1 MRRPIALFAIFVPL
15 AAFALFLSVP
25 IIPAHAAGGSESS
38 IWGDSYG
45 LADFERDFDDDTKV
59 WKEVQASIPPYPKA
73 ENLIP
78 FEVSS
83 ATRNKHFVDL
93 PSVSIGADGVARY
106 TVVVKSPAGA
116 ETVSFE
122 GMRCESGER
131 KLYAFGRADGQ
142 GGGEWSRNRY
152 ARWDAIKGRQQ
163 TGYHRELYF
172 HYFCTIEGTGNLKTI
187 HHLLKT
193 GGMYDRDAGAL
204 SSP

>member
-1 MRRPIALFAIFVPL
+1 MRRPLALTVLL
-15 AAFALFLSVP
+15 AALALLLSVP
-25 IIPAHAAGGSESS
+25 IIPAHAAGGSEST

-45 LADFERDFDDDTKV
+45 LADFERDFDDEAKV
-59 WKEVQASIPPYPKA
+59 WKEVQASIPPYPKV

-78 FEVSS
+78 FVVSA
-83 ATRNKHFVDL
+83 ATRNKYFIDF
-93 PSVSIGADGVARY
+93 PSVSVGADGVVRY
-106 TVVVKSPAGA
+106 TVVVKSAAGA

-131 KLYAFGRADGQ
+131 KLYAFGPRRRPGWRRMVAQ
-142 GGGEWSRNRY
+142 SLRPL
-152 ARWDAIKGRQQ
+152 DAIKGRQQ

>member
-1 MRRPIALFAIFVPL
+1 MPTSFRSPPCAAPSPFSPFSSRSQLSPCSSPSRSSPPTRRAVPR
-15 AAFALFLSVP
+15 
-25 IIPAHAAGGSESS
+25 SS

-93 PSVSIGADGVARY
+93 PSVSIGADGVVRY

-163 TGYHRELYF
+163 TSYHRELLLSLF
-172 HYFCTIEGTGNLKTI
+172 L
-187 HHLLKT
+187 HHRRRRAT
-193 GGMYDRDAGAL
+193 
-204 SSP
+204 